1 MVQAVLAYYFVA
13 YCASWHLPEALPP
26 LSPAPQ
32 DIMLQVRPLE
42 AADWAEVPLAIQIEN
57 PDGAVV
63 LLRLTLK
70 RRKLPHA
77 AVDLRAPTPVFP
89 RVVGAGSRYF
99 HWAYCSPFTKRP
111 VAWYGTNSAGAF
123 IRVCHTQ
130 PKVRL
135 RLPHQGAA
143 EVHQEG
149 YRLVL
154 LPKMAFFALWDGVGA
169 EYRVPRMPKTQPE
182 VALPCGSQASAA
194 KEGNGTSSV
203 VDVDPNHGPPKLP
216 SDSTLPVPPP
226 PSSPGSPDPAHAGEA
241 AGTGVP
247 ADGTGGDEVEAVQD
261 VSSEEDSESAAETIE
276 SDTADPAND
285 EAAPVVVAPD
295 VDAVMGA
302 PHVAQV
308 VGDAVHLPMITIKL
322 DDRALAPAA
331 PLVQVPYIEK
341 LLDAVRAGTPLV
353 QLPSVMASAAGQA
366 HQDLATFITELV
378 VSLFDPE
385 LLRGLQGPLAPYQA
399 LADRTVVHRA
409 ILAQM
414 RYVADVAASL
424 PQTSHSTSGGLFR
437 FTWRLVKSY
446 GLTLGLRTVFLYL
459 PQPVAACM
467 VVLPPGGSLPALAQV
482 TLPVHPP
489 HPFTYL
495 AASWKVDVEHTPAPD
510 FTRWYMSRVTCGTFL
525 LEVCQRCKVCS
536 NLVAHLQIPRMRLSY
551 QVAMPVVG
559 KPGQHAVPRRPDG
572 AFGEALLSQGWCPR
586 QVLQM
591 PRERSQPQVQ
601 EIPLALRHS
610 HAIVLP
616 VASPLLQDHD
626 VVRSLHFYFLLAR
639 TPLSDVEVGHLT
651 SPNRLVFG
659 SAPIPKLPT
668 KRPRQQPPTSLAALV
683 SCLQR
688 CRPMAPAMAASG
700 PQAPATSGT

>member
-1 MVQAVLAYYFVA
+1 
-13 YCASWHLPEALPP
+13 
-26 LSPAPQ
+26 
-32 DIMLQVRPLE
+32 
-42 AADWAEVPLAIQIEN
+42 
-57 PDGAVV
+57 
-63 LLRLTLK
+63 
-70 RRKLPHA
+70 
-77 AVDLRAPTPVFP
+77 
-89 RVVGAGSRYF
+89 
-99 HWAYCSPFTKRP
+99 
-111 VAWYGTNSAGAF
+111 
-123 IRVCHTQ
+123 
-130 PKVRL
+130 
-135 RLPHQGAA
+135 
-143 EVHQEG
+143 
-149 YRLVL
+149 
-154 LPKMAFFALWDGVGA
+154 
-169 EYRVPRMPKTQPE
+169 MPKTQPE

-203 VDVDPNHGPPKLP
+203 VDVDPNNGPPKLP

-226 PSSPGSPDPAHAGEA
+226 PSSPGSPDPAQGDLEHPPAPAGEA

-302 PHVAQV
+302 THVAQV

-331 PLVQVPYIEK
+331 PLVQVPYLEK

-467 VVLPPGGSLPALAQV
+467 IVLPPGGSLPALAQV

-601 EIPLALRHS
+601 EIPLALRQS